1 MADAGVTLRQQM
13 PDYHIFSPS
22 PFNNRL
28 KGEGELG
35 LLDNLSLF
43 LLIDSNPVM
52 DELIRKLQEVN
63 QQMGTLTQLVE
74 NLREERQT
82 LQRRVREL
90 EEALTEKDTHIRSQN
105 LRYQAARIGQLTI
118 DDGDRQALQSQID
131 FFVQEI
137 DLCLKRFGD

>member
-1 MADAGVTLRQQM
+1 ML
-13 PDYHIFSPS
+13 
-22 PFNNRL
+22 
-28 KGEGELG
+28 E
-35 LLDNLSLF
+35 NLSLF

-63 QQMGTLTQLVE
+63 HQVGTLTQLVE
-74 NLREERQT
+74 SLREERHT
-82 LQRRVREL
+82 LQSRVREL

-131 FFVQEI
+131 FFLQEI